1 MKKLV
6 TLLMVLA
13 MLLSLV
19 PAAFAEGSGTDYADW
34 FPGVDTSE
42 HVVLTMLVTGN
53 VPTNK
58 TDSVLAVFN
67 EKLTAAINA
76 EIRIQWIEWA
86 DWQTKYQL
94 ALAMQDGSIDLVGT
108 ATDWLYAWDNA
119 RNGGFMPLSEDMLKT
134 YAPKTFASV
143 SPEHWDMCK
152 YDGEIYFAPED
163 NYAQWTNHGFM
174 YRGDWAVAAGI
185 ADGDIN
191 SWDDLAVY
199 FQYIKDT
206 MPDVVPW
213 DANGSGSSYSPQ
225 VAGGYLADKESLI
238 NVEGL
243 PVALFYGTK
252 DAPYTLS
259 RAFLEGD
266 TLVNFAVQQK
276 AWADAGYWREDVL
289 NYTGDV
295 EVELEEGLTGTHQHH
310 TQTWRT
316 ERTDMEKYQPG
327 SDLRFYW
334 FGEES
339 DTLVSLN
346 ITHGAMAVAGQS
358 RNPERALMAY
368 DLIRND
374 ETFYRLFN
382 YGLEG
387 DTYTIEGDFLVRP
400 DDYNEA
406 VNGVSFD
413 YWWGR
418 NDNLELRSTQV
429 DWVAY
434 DALLTEEYNPVK
446 IDYPY
451 GKLVFDIDPISV
463 ELDNLTNVYNTY
475 MPVIVFGKA
484 DDPVAYVAEF
494 RQALQDAGIETV
506 MTEVQRQ
513 IDMVYGN

>member
-6 TLLMVLA
+6 TLLVVLA

-19 PAAFAEGSGTDYADW
+19 PAAFAAGSDYSDW

-58 TDSVLAVFN
+58 TDEVLAVFN

-76 EIRIQWIEWA
+76 ELRIQWIEWA

-119 RNGGFMPLSEDMLKT
+119 RNGGFMPLSEEMLQT
-134 YAPKTFASV
+134 YAPQTYATV
-143 SPEHWDMCK
+143 SKEHWDMCK

-185 ADGDIN
+185 PDGEIN
-191 SWDDLAVY
+191 TWDDLGVY

-225 VAGGYLADKESLI
+225 VAGGYLTDKEGLVAI
-238 NVEGL
+238 EGL

-252 DAPYTLS
+252 DNLYTLS
-259 RAFLEGD
+259 RSFIEGD
-266 TLVNFAVQQK
+266 SLVNFALQQK

-289 NYTGDV
+289 NYQGEVV
-295 EVELEEGLTGTHQHH
+295 EELREGLTGAHQHH
-310 TQTWRT
+310 TQTWRSERVRMET
-316 ERTDMEKYQPG
+316 EQPG
-327 SDLRFYW
+327 SDLRFFW
-334 FGEES
+334 FGKES
-339 DTLVSLN
+339 DALVALN

-358 RNPERALMAY
+358 KNPERALMCY

-382 YGLEG
+382 YG
-387 DTYTIEGDFLVRP
+387 IEGEQYLIADGFLTRP
-400 DDYNEA
+400 EGYDPTASA
-406 VNGVSFD
+406 VSLD

-418 NDNLELRSTQV
+418 NDDLEIRSSEV
-429 DWVAY
+429 DWIAY
-434 DALLTEEYNPVK
+434 DALLAEEYNPVK

-451 GKLVFDIDPISV
+451 GKLVFDTDPISV
-463 ELDNLTNVYNTY
+463 ELDNITNVYNTY
-475 MPVIVFGKA
+475 MPVITFGKA

-494 RQALQDAGIETV
+494 RQALLAAGIEAV
-506 MTEVQRQ
+506 MAEVQAQ
-513 IDMVYGN
+513 IDAVYGE

>member
-6 TLLMVLA
+6 SLLTVLA
-13 MLLSLV
+13 MLLAFV
-19 PAAFAEGSGTDYADW
+19 PAVLAEGSTTDYSSW

-42 HVVLTMLVTGN
+42 HVVITMLVTGN

-58 TDSVLAVFN
+58 TDEVLQVFN

-76 EIRIQWIEWA
+76 ELRIQWIEWA

-119 RNGGFMPLSEDMLKT
+119 RNGGFMPLSVEMLQT
-134 YAPKTFASV
+134 YAPKTYASV
-143 SPEHWDMCK
+143 SQDHWDMCK
-152 YDGEIYFAPED
+152 YDGQIYFAPED

-185 ADGDIN
+185 PDGDIN
-191 SWDDLAVY
+191 TWEQLGQY
-199 FQYIKDT
+199 FQFIKDT
-206 MPDVVPW
+206 MPDVIPW

-225 VAGGYLADKESLI
+225 VAGGYLSDKDGL
-238 NVEGL
+238 VALEGL

-252 DAPYTLS
+252 DDPYTLS
-259 RAFLEGD
+259 RSYIEGD
-266 TLVNFAVQQK
+266 SLVNFAVQQK
-276 AWADAGYWREDVL
+276 AWSDAGYWREDVL
-289 NYTGDV
+289 NYQGEVV
-295 EVELEEGLTGTHQHH
+295 EELREGLTGAHQHH
-310 TQTWRT
+310 TQTWRSERVRMET
-316 ERTDMEKYQPG
+316 EQPG

-358 RNPERALMAY
+358 KNAERALMVY

-374 ETFYRLFN
+374 PTFYDLFN
-382 YGLEG
+382 YG
-387 DTYTIEGDFLVRP
+387 IEGQQYIVENGFLARP
-400 DDYNEA
+400 EGYNSSTD
-406 VNGVSFD
+406 GVSFD

-418 NDNLELRSTQV
+418 NDNLEIRSSEV
-429 DWVAY
+429 DWTAY
-434 DALLTEEYNPVK
+434 DTLLTEEYNPVK

-451 GKLVFDIDPISV
+451 GKLVINTDAIST
-463 ELDNLTNVYNTY
+463 ELDNITNVYNTY
-475 MPVIVFGKA
+475 MPVITFGKA

-494 RQALQDAGIETV
+494 RQALLDAGIEKV
-506 MTEVQRQ
+506 MADVQGQ
-513 IDMVYGN
+513 IDAVYGK